1 MKSGLTVVH
10 ISGFISPELMV
21 VFDEGDVM
29 TSKENATAGE
39 FYAVIL
45 AGGMGTRLWPRS
57 RRDLPKQFLDIASD
71 KTMLQETVRRIEDL
85 IPPERTFVVSNAAFA
100 PLIREQLPHVP
111 PENIL
116 VEPAGRGTAP
126 CIGLSALHLRR
137 LDAQCVMASLN
148 SDHVIRDAAGF
159 RRALCAAYQMAC
171 QGYLVTLGIQP
182 DSPHTGYG
190 YIQQGDLVAT
200 LGDASQSR
208 TLRGMATSQ
217 PAPQLKKDI
226 EVYRVKRFKEK
237 PDLET
242 ARQFLAS
249 GDHLWNS
256 GIFIWKVSALMEA
269 MERHMPVL
277 YEQLQAID
285 RALGTSEESA
295 VLADVWQ
302 GVQNISVDVG
312 VLEKADNV
320 VVIPLQV
327 GWNDVGSWAQL
338 CEMLP
343 PNEDGNIVL
352 GADHLGI
359 DTTGSLIYGQGN
371 RLIATIGLEEMVIV
385 DTGDVVMVCPKSRAQ
400 DVKLVID
407 ELQKQKKDKYL

>member
-1 MKSGLTVVH
+1 
-10 ISGFISPELMV
+10 
-21 VFDEGDVM
+21 M
-29 TSKENATAGE
+29 TSKENVTAGQ

-57 RRDLPKQFLDIASD
+57 RRDRPKQFLDIASD
-71 KTMLQETVRRIEDL
+71 RTMLQETVRRIEEL

-100 PLIREQLPHVP
+100 PLIREQLPLVP
-111 PENIL
+111 AQNIL
-116 VEPAGRGTAP
+116 IEPAGRGTAP
-126 CIGLSALHLRR
+126 CIGLSALYLRR

-159 RRALCAAYQMAC
+159 RQALRAAYQMAC

-190 YIQQGDLVAT
+190 YIQQGQPVAT
-200 LGDASQSR
+200 WSESFQAASPDG
-208 TLRGMATSQ
+208 RGEFT
-217 PAPQLKKDI
+217 
-226 EVYRVKRFKEK
+226 VYRVKRFKEK

-242 ARQFLAS
+242 ARQFVAS

-256 GIFIWKVSALMEA
+256 GIFIWKVSTLMEA
-269 MERHMPVL
+269 MQRHMPVL
-277 YEQLQAID
+277 YGQLQTID
-285 RALGTSEESA
+285 CVLGTPQEGA
-295 VLADVWQ
+295 VMAEVWQ

-338 CEMLP
+338 SEILP

-359 DTTGSLIYGQGN
+359 DTTGSLIYGRGD

-385 DTGDVVMVCPKSRAQ
+385 DTGDVLMVCPKSRSQ
-400 DVKLVID
+400 DVKLIID
-407 ELQKQKKDKYL
+407 ALQRQQKDKYL

>member
-1 MKSGLTVVH
+1 
-10 ISGFISPELMV
+10 
-21 VFDEGDVM
+21 M
-29 TSKENATAGE
+29 TAEHNTALGQ

-45 AGGMGTRLWPRS
+45 AGGAGTRLWPHS
-57 RRDLPKQFLDIASD
+57 RRRKPKQFLDIASG
-71 KTMLQETVRRIEDL
+71 KTLLQETLLRIEEL
-85 IPPERTFVVSNAAFA
+85 IPAERTFVVTSAAFA
-100 PLIREQLPHVP
+100 RLIREQLPALP
-111 PENIL
+111 ACNIL

-137 LDAQCVMASLN
+137 RDAECVMASLN

-159 RRALCAAYQMAC
+159 RQALQAAYDMAC
-171 QGYLVTLGIQP
+171 RGYLVTLGIQP

-190 YIQQGDLVAT
+190 YIQQGELLVT
-200 LGDASQSR
+200 WDPPQSPQQE
-208 TLRGMATSQ
+208 GQA
-217 PAPQLKKDI
+217 PAEAAPAERMGGGLP
-226 EVYRVKRFKEK
+226 VYRVKRFKEK

-256 GIFIWKVSALMEA
+256 GIFIWKVSTLMDA
-269 MERHMPVL
+269 MQRHMPVL
-277 YEQLQAID
+277 YSQLEAID
-285 RALGTSEESA
+285 RALGAPQEAEVMA
-295 VLADVWQ
+295 KVWQ

-312 VLEKADNV
+312 LLEKADNV

-338 CEMLP
+338 GEILP
-343 PNEDGNIVL
+343 ADDDGNIVL

-359 DTTGSLIYGQGN
+359 DTTGSLIWGRGD
-371 RLIATIGLEEMVIV
+371 RLIATIGLEDMVIV
-385 DTGDVVMVCPKSRAQ
+385 DTGDVLMVCPKSRAQ
-400 DVKLVID
+400 DVKLIID